1 LSEAEATVLQLPARD
16 CCSRW
21 PTSSARGSRRP
32 APRDARAPW
41 PRAVQYT
48 FNAGVYD
55 LTVSSWER
63 VERAVYGTRTYEKL
77 VRLEFESRNR
87 ER

>member
-1 LSEAEATVLQLPARD
+1 
-16 CCSRW
+16 
-21 PTSSARGSRRP
+21 
-32 APRDARAPW
+32 
-41 PRAVQYT
+41 VQYT

-63 VERAVYGTRTYEKL
+63 VERAQYGSRTYEKL

-87 ER
+87 EKGTTERFVFACGRRGTSRGSRSSCAISRRGGSRSRCPRRG